1 LNSRDDLSGNGSQ
14 PENVQMAS
22 LDETIKNTRTCV
34 ELAFNL
40 FKEYVTISDH
50 GRTLVLHNANCIG
63 CLFDLFQEENLRK
76 HVLEQVLALYR
87 VYIHVHYVSLV
98 FPLLILLLE
107 LTLSSHV
114 LSHDQLPPISS
125 QDHAAKLQLCSKY
138 LETFTRAKEKE
149 KDFAELSIDLLVN
162 MREIIL
168 IDRVVRFF
176 IDGYSNCILSFVSS
190 HLSSALCLMNHYY
203 LLLVLPKSVS
213 QWGVLPAYSLFV
225 EWNF

>member
-1 LNSRDDLSGNGSQ
+1 
-14 PENVQMAS
+14 M
-22 LDETIKNTRTCV
+22 
-34 ELAFNL
+34 
-40 FKEYVTISDH
+40 
-50 GRTLVLHNANCIG
+50 
-63 CLFDLFQEENLRK
+63 
-76 HVLEQVLALYR
+76 
-87 VYIHVHYVSLV
+87 
-98 FPLLILLLE
+98 LLLE

-114 LSHDQLPPISS
+114 LSYDQLPPLSP

-149 KDFAELSIDLLVN
+149 NDFAELSIDLLVN

-168 IDRVVRFF
+168 IDRVVRIL
-176 IDGYSNCILSFVSS
+176 IDGYYCVLSFVSS
-190 HLSSALCLMNHYY
+190 HLTSALCLMDHSY